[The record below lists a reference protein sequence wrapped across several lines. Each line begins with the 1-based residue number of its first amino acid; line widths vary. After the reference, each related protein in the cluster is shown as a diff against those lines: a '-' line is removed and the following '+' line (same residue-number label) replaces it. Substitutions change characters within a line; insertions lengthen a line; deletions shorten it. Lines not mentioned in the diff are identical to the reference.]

1 MFLEKFQN
9 EKHYDK
15 YFDDSLISDYDI
27 DYTGVPEIQ
36 LDVADNIFDIIQ
48 DIISSEDNNLNEEFS
63 SYKNSYRHY
72 KKHCLDNKNKKSA
85 RSYIFYDF
93 NNIEDYLNLESK
105 LSRKIKSKD
114 CLYIDKL
121 FDMERVN
128 ETSIL
133 NYLNELFKDDKMI
146 LFGLSCNFANNNG
159 RVKVAI
165 NSKSNNNTTNYSK
178 DTLDFMILAPDNKTI
193 SLYLIDADYL
203 KTKLTKEL
211 NKLKNL

>member
-1 MFLEKFQN
+1 MFLEKFEN

-15 YFDDSLISDYDI
+15 YFDDSLSDDI
-27 DYTGVPEIQ
+27 DYTDISETQ

-48 DIISSEDNNLNEEFS
+48 EIINSEDDNLTEEFS

-93 NNIEDYLNLESK
+93 SDIEDYLKLESK
-105 LSRKIKSKD
+105 LSQKIKSKD
-114 CLYIDKL
+114 YLYINRL
-121 FDMERVN
+121 FNVEDVN
-128 ETSIL
+128 QSTIL
-133 NYLNELFKDDKMI
+133 NYLTELFSKDKMVV
-146 LFGLSCNFANNNG
+146 FGLGCNFANNTG
-159 RVKVAI
+159 RVKRAI
-165 NSKSNNNTTNYSK
+165 NSNSNNNTTNYNK

-193 SLYLIDADYL
+193 SLYPVDADYL
-203 KTKLTKEL
+203 KTKLNKEL